1 MKWGEGAS
9 GNGFLA
15 LQRDTEFCHY
25 LDKLSRTAVVNCI
38 WDLESSEMAGVPQ
51 PVVGPVKTSLL

>member
-1 MKWGEGAS
+1 MEDLT
-9 GNGFLA
+9 N
-15 LQRDTEFCHY
+15 Y
-25 LDKLSRTAVVNCI
+25 LWDNRRKETRENNERI